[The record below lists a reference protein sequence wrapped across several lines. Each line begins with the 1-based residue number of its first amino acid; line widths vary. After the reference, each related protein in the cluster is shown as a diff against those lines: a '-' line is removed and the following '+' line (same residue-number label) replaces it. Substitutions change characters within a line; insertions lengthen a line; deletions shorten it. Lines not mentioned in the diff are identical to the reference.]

1 MAPEVVRAAPKPSD
15 LIAGIGTVLVVGL
28 TLPRERDFLTAA
40 GVRVLA
46 DIVCFHFFKV
56 KAEGSDQVGYIAVQ
70 KPNCAMQIILTH
82 VELALMPS
90 DFVAGPT
97 H

>member
-1 MAPEVVRAAPKPSD
+1 MRKGYGTGIVGVSHFTRGCGSIGPPHLQNSVSAPAHI
-15 LIAGIGTVLVVGL
+15 LLVY
-28 TLPRERDFLTAA
+28 
-40 GVRVLA
+40 
-46 DIVCFHFFKV
+46 FHFFKV
-56 KAEGSDQVGYIAVQ
+56 KAEGSDQVGHIAVQ

>member
-1 MAPEVVRAAPKPSD
+1 MRK
-15 LIAGIGTVLVVGL
+15 GYGTGKVGVSHF
-28 TLPRERDFLTAA
+28 TRERDSFGPSSLSAPA
-40 GVRVLA
+40 HVLLA
-46 DIVCFHFFKV
+46 CFHFFKV
-56 KAEGSDQVGYIAVQ
+56 KAEGSDQVGHITVQ
-70 KPNCAMQIILTH
+70 KPNCAMHIILTH

>member
-15 LIAGIGTVLVVGL
+15 LIAGIRTVLVVSL

-46 DIVCFHFFKV
+46 DI
-56 KAEGSDQVGYIAVQ
+56 DQS
-70 KPNCAMQIILTH
+70 K
-82 VELALMPS
+82 
-90 DFVAGPT
+90 
-97 H
+97 

>member
-1 MAPEVVRAAPKPSD
+1 MRKGYGTGKVGVSHFTRGVAPLGPLLQNSVSAPAHI
-15 LIAGIGTVLVVGL
+15 L
-28 TLPRERDFLTAA
+28 
-40 GVRVLA
+40 LA
-46 DIVCFHFFKV
+46 CFHFFKV
-56 KAEGSDQVGYIAVQ
+56 KAEGSDQVGHITVQ

>member
-46 DIVCFHFFKV
+46 DI
-56 KAEGSDQVGYIAVQ
+56 DQS
-70 KPNCAMQIILTH
+70 K
-82 VELALMPS
+82 
-90 DFVAGPT
+90 
-97 H
+97 